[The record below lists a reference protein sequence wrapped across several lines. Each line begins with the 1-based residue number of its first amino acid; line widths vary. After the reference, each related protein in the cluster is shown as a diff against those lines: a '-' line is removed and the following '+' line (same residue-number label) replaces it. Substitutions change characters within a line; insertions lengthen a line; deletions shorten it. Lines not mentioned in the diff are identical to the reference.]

1 MFGPYPDYRRTDLK
15 WFEHLPDSWAIL
27 RTKQMFRL
35 VIEKAPVNNQ
45 MELLSIY
52 THIGVDREK
61 ALSNA
66 AIKPL
71 QPMDIGL

>member
-35 VIEKAPVNNQ
+35 VIEKAPANNR
-45 MELLSIY
+45 MELLSH
-52 THIGVDREK
+52 HIGVRPRK